1 MGSIARFNGQNS
13 RHLTKMRLP
22 RLSITLWLWFAL
34 LVLVG
39 ICGVVTT
46 KYVLLKIRVA
56 LADGQV
62 TVLQEVTTLATQA
75 TDPATLSG
83 LLEYAVKYF
92 PSGSKQVSG
101 SHLDRIVETARSNAI
116 ATIIARLRDVTGKD
130 YGNDPAIWIEHY
142 PPPRP

>member
-1 MGSIARFNGQNS
+1 
-13 RHLTKMRLP
+13 
-22 RLSITLWLWFAL
+22 
-34 LVLVG
+34 LVLLG

-46 KYVLLKIRVA
+46 KYVVLKIRVA
-56 LADGQV
+56 FADGQV
-62 TVLQEVTTLATQA
+62 TVLEEVKRQAEEATNSA
-75 TDPATLSG
+75 ALSE

-116 ATIIARLRDVTGKD
+116 ATIIARLRAVTGKD
-130 YGNDPAIWIEHY
+130 YGNDPAIWLEQY